1 MAKSN
6 NILVKDTK
14 IKTLRENGV
23 DYICITDIA
32 RQKNSE
38 DPNGVIANWM
48 RNRNTIEFLGIWE
61 ELYNPCFNP
70 LEFEGFR
77 RDAGLNAFTL
87 SPTKW
92 IESTNAIG
100 LKACAGRYGGT
111 YAVSDIAFE
120 FASWISVEFKLY
132 LVKEFQR
139 LKDEEQKLIG
149 WTAKPMLCR
158 LYKVLG
164 TFLKRPARPTAHSP
178 GHRPVV
184 LCPMTFIRP
193 ARAKAF
199 PRVLELLPL

>member
-100 LKACAGRYGGT
+100 LIVKKAGM
-111 YAVSDIAFE
+111 AVLMPIEILHLS
-120 FASWISVEFKLY
+120 
-132 LVKEFQR
+132 LVQ
-139 LKDEEQKLIG
+139 Q
-149 WTAKPMLCR
+149 
-158 LYKVLG
+158 
-164 TFLKRPARPTAHSP
+164 
-178 GHRPVV
+178 
-184 LCPMTFIRP
+184 
-193 ARAKAF
+193 
-199 PRVLELLPL
+199 

>member
-1 MAKSN
+1 MAK
-6 NILVKDTK
+6 IKVQDTE
-14 IKTLRENGV
+14 ITVVSFEER
-23 DYICITDIA
+23 DYISLTDMANAKENESRAADII
-32 RQKNSE
+32 KN
-38 DPNGVIANWM
+38 WL
-48 RNRNTIEFLGIWE
+48 RNRYTIEFLGTWE
-61 ELYNPCFNP
+61 LMHNPNFKVV
-70 LEFEGFR
+70 EFDHFKMQ
-77 RDAGLNAFTL
+77 AGLPSFVL
-87 SPTKW
+87 SASEW
-92 IESTNAIG
+92 IEKTNAIG
-100 LKACAGRYGGT
+100 LIVKKGRYGGT
-111 YAVSDIAFE
+111 YAYRDIAFE
-120 FASWISVEFKLY
+120 FGTAISVPFKLY
-132 LVKEFQR
+132 LIEEFQR